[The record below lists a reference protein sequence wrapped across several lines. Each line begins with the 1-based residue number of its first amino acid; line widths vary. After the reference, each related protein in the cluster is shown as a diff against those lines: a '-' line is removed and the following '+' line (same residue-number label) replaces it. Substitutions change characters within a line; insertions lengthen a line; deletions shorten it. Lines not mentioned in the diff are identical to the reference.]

1 MMLSKPELFFQK
13 KHPDQVDEIFHT
25 FSGFNISNVFFWNYI
40 FSNIAKDNIIFD
52 SIVEC
57 GVGRGRSLLTINQ
70 LLQIYLKTKIF
81 NFEGTQFDQ
90 IVKVFGLDS
99 FEGFPEPTEF
109 DDSFRKPLKGE
120 WSRSPSGKYKYNEE
134 FIKDI
139 FNNAFVS
146 QDNLELIKGF
156 FEQSVFNLKAK
167 NLRIGILHLDGDL
180 YESTKV
186 PLENL
191 SESVVKGGFIIF
203 DDFILNTKEADSFP
217 GSRKAYEEFMLNNKN
232 GFENFYS
239 PRGNVIL
246 RKIN

>member
-1 MMLSKPELFFQK
+1 MMLSRPELFIQK

-25 FSGFNISNVFFWNYI
+25 FSGFNISNVFFWDQI
-40 FSNIAKDNIIFD
+40 FSYLSKDNIIFD

-81 NFEGTQFDQ
+81 NFEGTQFDE

-99 FEGFPEPTEF
+99 FEGFPEPTKF

-120 WSRSPSGKYKYNEE
+120 WSKSPSGKYKYNQD

-146 QDNLELIKGF
+146 QDNLELIEGF
-156 FEQSVFNLKAK
+156 FEQSAFNLRDK

-180 YESTKV
+180 YESTKA
-186 PLENL
+186 PLEHL
-191 SESVVKGGFIIF
+191 SESVVKGGFIVF

-217 GSRKAYEEFMLNNKN
+217 GSRKAYEEFMQKNKN
-232 GFENFYS
+232 DFENFYS